1 MRDRMVSCFS
11 ESAVSVSNPSCS
23 SYANTA
29 CVNPSLAPSVRNS
42 VACVYRVTLS
52 TQKKILITVTWCK
65 NHSAQG
71 LSINFGDDPSAA
83 AFRLNTNSRLFRK
96 KKGSKLMESGSSSIE
111 VFWDLSNAK
120 YDAGPEPVEGFHL
133 LVMVDS
139 EIGLILGD
147 MAEETVAKK
156 FKTTTSAATVSL
168 ISRREHCSGNTLYS
182 TKAQFC
188 DAGIAHDILIRCTG
202 EAEGLRSPVLSV
214 CIDKKTVIRVKRL
227 QWNFRGNQ
235 TIFVDNLLVDL
246 MWDVHDWFFNPAS
259 GYAVFMFRTRSG
271 LDSRLWLEEK
281 LVQKDQERVEFS
293 LLIYACKNQ

>member
-1 MRDRMVSCFS
+1 MRDIVSCFS

-23 SYANTA
+23 SYSNTA
-29 CVNPSLAPSVRNS
+29 CINPSLSPSIQNS
-42 VACVYRVTLS
+42 VACVYRITLS
-52 TQKKILITVTWCK
+52 TQKKIVITVTWCK
-65 NHSAQG
+65 TNSAQG
-71 LSINFGDDPSAA
+71 LSINFGDDPLTP

-96 KKGSKLMESGSSSIE
+96 KKGTKLMESGNSNIE

-120 YDAGPEPVEGFHL
+120 YETGPEPVEGFHV

-147 MAEETVAKK
+147 IAEETVAKK
-156 FKTTTSAATVSL
+156 FKTTTSAANVSL

-202 EAEGLRSPVLSV
+202 ESEGLRSPALSV

-281 LVQKDQERVEFS
+281 LVQKDQERLEFS
-293 LLIYACKNQ
+293 LLIYACKSQ